1 MSRALPINKELEQN
15 YNLRLS
21 RDDIDQV
28 VAGWAA
34 RSQGT
39 SANAETIIDLAY
51 GPDSEDR
58 LDIFKS
64 GARNAPLYVFVHGGY
79 WQSGNKSSYRFIA
92 EPFLN
97 AGIDV
102 ALIGYP
108 LCPTTSMSNIVEKIS
123 LALVWIFRN
132 ADKMAVSADR
142 INLSGHS
149 AGGHLAALTLCRD
162 WSAVE
167 DDLPV
172 DLIKTGIPF
181 SGLYDLEPLL
191 HTSISDKLNLSDDEV
206 VALSPIKLQAVSTAP
221 VLAIVGGAETIEFHR
236 QTREYQT
243 HLSAQGI
250 PIDSHIESGVD
261 HFDLLNRLA
270 SDDSQIFQSIVGWLK

>member
-79 WQSGNKSSYRFIA
+79 WQSGNKS
-92 EPFLN
+92 
-97 AGIDV
+97 
-102 ALIGYP
+102 
-108 LCPTTSMSNIVEKIS
+108 
-123 LALVWIFRN
+123 
-132 ADKMAVSADR
+132 
-142 INLSGHS
+142 
-149 AGGHLAALTLCRD
+149 
-162 WSAVE
+162 
-167 DDLPV
+167 
-172 DLIKTGIPF
+172 
-181 SGLYDLEPLL
+181 
-191 HTSISDKLNLSDDEV
+191 
-206 VALSPIKLQAVSTAP
+206 
-221 VLAIVGGAETIEFHR
+221 
-236 QTREYQT
+236 
-243 HLSAQGI
+243 
-250 PIDSHIESGVD
+250 
-261 HFDLLNRLA
+261 
-270 SDDSQIFQSIVGWLK
+270 